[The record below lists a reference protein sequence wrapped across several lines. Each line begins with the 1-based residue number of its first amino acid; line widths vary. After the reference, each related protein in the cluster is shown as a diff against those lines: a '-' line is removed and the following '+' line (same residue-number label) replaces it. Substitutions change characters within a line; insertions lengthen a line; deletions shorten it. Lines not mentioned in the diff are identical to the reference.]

1 MKLHFNICLN
11 MLNRWLYG
19 NWKKAAVNEAGGTE
33 SRNVLSE
40 AKKFLVTSGNEVEN
54 ILKRKAESFG
64 MRNQE
69 NTNSAAVSIWDGF
82 ENEFLVK
89 KQIMSLSLDEE
100 AFLRAPPA
108 GTEFT
113 FDFDSYVSQA
123 EAALKADPNLEKIRF
138 RLVPRKIKE
147 EEFWRNYF
155 YRVYLVKSNAAG
167 AAELATP
174 VETAED
180 GRTEEKKNEETTDIE
195 EEFDIEDLSGDEKGR
210 PPGDWTEVN
219 TNCANAM
226 TTVKTTN
233 NYYYEETSQSSPVRP
248 PRRSKNVTQKQMN
261 QILDEVKSEQEKNV
275 VIDTL
280 AALVTDVNATAQVL
294 RRSVSRTR
302 LEEYDRET
310 PLLDVSRSD
319 STFERPPSTV
329 WDRRGPEVEYHLLIH
344 SPAHMDYTDSRYS
357 PVGSRKHAWD
367 QDSQKSG
374 VPFNSMESLSRARS
388 ETPSRKIIVLEEPV
402 KSASPVCAACK
413 QPILGPCITAL
424 APNSTKAQKYHPS
437 HFVCSYCM
445 KPLNLKGTYREHERK
460 PYCHEC
466 FYRLYTNTVQ
476 IKSLQ
481 LVNNRAEFP
490 HVDCIFIPLWPL
502 CCSVFLKAEQIQ
514 LVKKQSSSSPPP
526 LFVISPYK
534 CRLFGNN
541 FDSSERSLI
550 SIFTFHV
557 IFLLEVKN
565 ENESC
570 AFNQFV
576 LEKLLD
582 FAEKQNKKTYKIA
595 EYSFAFLKPIQMFSD
610 GSTKLSVTSN
620 RHDRSRNMYSKEKRS
635 KIFRDRN
642 AKPCCLC
649 WCCCFSCS
657 LSMQQEQP
665 NVQNSSVPMKQRE
678 ERPTYEDVKRWS
690 TSFDCL
696 MNHPVG
702 QKMFADFLKSEFSDE
717 NILFWQ
723 ACEDLKKEKNTEKIE
738 EKARI
743 IYEDFV
749 SILSPKEVSL
759 DSRVREIVN
768 SNMVRPNAHT
778 FDEAQAQIFT
788 LMQRDSYPRF
798 IGSEFFKNFTSTFVE
813 SES

>member
-1 MKLHFNICLN
+1 MKNCSASHFPALYHLTVNEKDQTIFLLPNSKNFCVIKYSTIRCTLPTRSVHHQFSKAEIGSSRSGGADISCLS
-11 MLNRWLYG
+11 MLNRWLSAKWNKAEVSEASG
-19 NWKKAAVNEAGGTE
+19 IESSEFVENETNSTKETKKFDVW
-33 SRNVLSE
+33 NVLNE
-40 AKKFLVTSGNEVEN
+40 AKKFLVSSGSEVEN
-54 ILKRKAESFG
+54 ILKRKAESFV
-64 MRNQE
+64 MRSQE
-69 NTNSAAVSIWDGF
+69 NTNSVAVSFWDGL

-100 AFLRAPPA
+100 AFLRAPPI
-108 GTEFT
+108 GTEFS

-123 EAALKADPNLEKIRF
+123 EAALKADPNLENIRF

-147 EEFWRNYF
+147 EDFWRNYF
-155 YRVYLVKSNAAG
+155 YRVHLVRSNAAA

-174 VETAED
+174 VEAAED
-180 GRTEEKKNEETTDIE
+180 GKTEEKKNEETEDIE
-195 EEFDIEDLSGDEKGR
+195 QELEDEDLSVDEKGR
-210 PPGDWTEVN
+210 PVLDSCDFDLLGDAWEEEIQRICQFSNMTMRLNRFSHVVMKVVVIVVVVVVVAVAVASIRWLKNSRYFQMRELTDPVESTGKVEQPSSPSN
-219 TNCANAM
+219 KQAAVLLVVICDVFTQLKSIRIVLTLAM

-233 NYYYEETSQSSPVRP
+233 SYYYEETSQSSPVRP
-248 PRRSKNVTQKQMN
+248 PRRSKNVTHKQMN

-357 PVGSRKHAWD
+357 PAGSRKHAWD

-374 VPFNSMESLSRARS
+374 APFTSMESLSRARS

-413 QPILGPCITAL
+413 QPISGPCITAL

-490 HVDCIFIPLWPL
+490 HVDYSENLLFI
-502 CCSVFLKAEQIQ
+502 I
-514 LVKKQSSSSPPP
+514 PPY
-526 LFVISPYK
+526 I
-534 CRLFGNN
+534 
-541 FDSSERSLI
+541 
-550 SIFTFHV
+550 
-557 IFLLEVKN
+557 
-565 ENESC
+565 
-570 AFNQFV
+570 
-576 LEKLLD
+576 
-582 FAEKQNKKTYKIA
+582 
-595 EYSFAFLKPIQMFSD
+595 
-610 GSTKLSVTSN
+610 
-620 RHDRSRNMYSKEKRS
+620 
-635 KIFRDRN
+635 
-642 AKPCCLC
+642 
-649 WCCCFSCS
+649 
-657 LSMQQEQP
+657 
-665 NVQNSSVPMKQRE
+665 
-678 ERPTYEDVKRWS
+678 
-690 TSFDCL
+690 
-696 MNHPVG
+696 
-702 QKMFADFLKSEFSDE
+702 
-717 NILFWQ
+717 
-723 ACEDLKKEKNTEKIE
+723 
-738 EKARI
+738 
-743 IYEDFV
+743 
-749 SILSPKEVSL
+749 
-759 DSRVREIVN
+759 
-768 SNMVRPNAHT
+768 
-778 FDEAQAQIFT
+778 
-788 LMQRDSYPRF
+788 
-798 IGSEFFKNFTSTFVE
+798 
-813 SES
+813 

>member
-1 MKLHFNICLN
+1 MIKKSTIWCIFPTRSVRHHQFGKAEIGSSKGADIICLN
-11 MLNRWLYG
+11 MLNRWLSG
-19 NWKKAAVNEAGGTE
+19 NWKKATVNEASGTE
-33 SRNVLSE
+33 SSESVGRNVLSE

-69 NTNSAAVSIWDGF
+69 NTSSAAVSFWDGL

-108 GTEFT
+108 GTEFS

-174 VETAED
+174 VEAAED
-180 GRTEEKKNEETTDIE
+180 GKTEEEKSEETADSE
-195 EEFDIEDLSGDEKGR
+195 EEYEIEDLSGDEKAR
-210 PPGDWTEVN
+210 PPIDWTGKVEQPSSPSNNQAAVLAVSGN
-219 TNCANAM
+219 MRCVYSAEAM

-402 KSASPVCAACK
+402 KSASPICAACK

-490 HVDCIFIPLWPL
+490 HVDYNKQFKCFPMVRQSCLSLRTAMTDHQTCI
-502 CCSVFLKAEQIQ
+502 Q
-514 LVKKQSSSSPPP
+514 
-526 LFVISPYK
+526 
-534 CRLFGNN
+534 
-541 FDSSERSLI
+541 
-550 SIFTFHV
+550 
-557 IFLLEVKN
+557 
-565 ENESC
+565 
-570 AFNQFV
+570 
-576 LEKLLD
+576 
-582 FAEKQNKKTYKIA
+582 
-595 EYSFAFLKPIQMFSD
+595 
-610 GSTKLSVTSN
+610 
-620 RHDRSRNMYSKEKRS
+620 KRS
-635 KIFRDRN
+635 DQKYFEIVTQ
-642 AKPCCLC
+642 
-649 WCCCFSCS
+649 S
-657 LSMQQEQP
+657 LVAFVGAAVFHQEQP

-813 SES
+813 SESCIKIIHHIRRKQFVINNAVCMNFIYTEMGNSVKLIIIPCGVHAVHHSSMEFI